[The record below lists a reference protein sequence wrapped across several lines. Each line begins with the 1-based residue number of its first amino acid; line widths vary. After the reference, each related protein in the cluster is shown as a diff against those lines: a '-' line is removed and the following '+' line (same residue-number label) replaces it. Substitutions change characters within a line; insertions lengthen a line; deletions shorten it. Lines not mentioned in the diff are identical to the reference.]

1 MSVRLLAFAASY
13 RPDSLNRKLLGLAI
27 EVAKQRGA
35 EVTVLDYAA
44 LEAPIY
50 RGETLVDA
58 LPQPIADLSTALR
71 AHHGLLI
78 ASPEYNWSMPG
89 SLKNIIDWL
98 SIDPQAPLNR
108 KSALLMCATPSMRSG
123 ISGLLNL
130 RTTLDVL
137 GVWTYPQ
144 LVGVGK
150 AEEQLQPTRLARE
163 SDQNHLD
170 YCVTDFIRT
179 TKALHA

>member
-1 MSVRLLAFAASY
+1 MTVRLLALAASY
-13 RPDSLNRKLLGLAI
+13 RADSLNRKLLALAVT
-27 EVAKQRGA
+27 VAKQRGA
-35 EVTVLDYAA
+35 EVTLLDYAA

-58 LPQPIADLSTALR
+58 LPQPISDLSAALR
-71 AHHGLLI
+71 THHGIMI

-108 KSALLMCATPSMRSG
+108 KSALLMSATPSMRSG
-123 ISGLLNL
+123 ISGLLHL

-137 GVWTYPQ
+137 GMWTYPQ
-144 LVGVGK
+144 LVGIGK
-150 AEEQLQPTRLARE
+150 AEEQLQPGRLARE

-179 TKALHA
+179 TKAIHA